1 MWARMWLA
9 GILDSNMMAG
19 WILILFIALV
29 VLVFCADRFTHT
41 ATQLARLARL
51 PEFVVGVTVVSI
63 GTSLPELIT
72 SMAGVTSS
80 SSEGA
85 HIVVGTL
92 IGSNI
97 ANILLIVGL
106 AAVVTKKILLEHRI
120 VELETVLLAMSAG
133 FLVLTA
139 MDGEITRI
147 EGMFMVVGYVI
158 LALFA
163 LKQYK
168 HSLPELK
175 LAKTVH
181 GWPVLISN
189 LVFFGAG
196 LGVAAWTVVRATTQ
210 VADLTGLATSTL
222 AVTAIAIGTS
232 LPELI
237 VTLQAALKKQTG
249 MAIGNIIGSNIF
261 NVLAL
266 AGIPA
271 LFKALPVSSDMLYI
285 GLPFFVA
292 ATLLY
297 IFTGLSKRINAYEG
311 SILLLLYAIFLGK
324 IFHWF

>member
-1 MWARMWLA
+1 MWLA
-9 GILDSNMMAG
+9 DILDNNMISG
-19 WILILFIALV
+19 WILILIISLV

-41 ATQLARLARL
+41 AALLGRLVRL
-51 PEFVVGVTVVSI
+51 PEFIVGVTIVSI

-72 SMAGVTSS
+72 AIAGVTSS
-80 SSEGA
+80 SSEGTQ
-85 HIVVGTL
+85 VVMGTL

-106 AAVVTKKILLEHRI
+106 AAILTKKIVLEHRI
-120 VELETVLLAMSAG
+120 VELETVLLTMSAG
-133 FLVLTA
+133 LLVLTA

-147 EGMFMVVGYVI
+147 EGVFMVVAYVI

-163 LKQYK
+163 FKQYK
-168 HSLPELK
+168 NSLPERK
-175 LAKTVH
+175 AANTIH
-181 GWPVLISN
+181 SWPILTLN
-189 LVFFGAG
+189 LLFFGTG
-196 LGVAAWTVVRATTQ
+196 LGVAAWVVVRATTQ
-210 VADLTGLATSTL
+210 VADLSGLATSAL

-237 VTLQAALKKQTG
+237 VTVQAALKKQTG
-249 MAIGNIIGSNIF
+249 LAIGNIIGSNVF
-261 NVLAL
+261 NVLAI

-271 LFKALPVSSDMLYI
+271 LFKNLPVSSDMLYI

-311 SILLLLYAIFLGK
+311 GILLLLYAIFLGK